1 MDVIIEEQKV
11 AIEAIATLVNV
22 KSVMAELLLKP
33 AGVPLEIYR
42 PLLYKL
48 DEATGRPLSKRQ
60 MAPLILQAVKQQPA
74 CSGVPRKIVEIAAS
88 WSSYHL
94 AKDELVARGTVQMA
108 QKVLGTIEVME
119 IKESQRREQ
128 ERKLVEC
135 RWRKKPADTRQLDGL
150 QGQVDRSGK
159 QTMGLFLS
167 VNGWSDHVPATLK
180 QNSKKSIILM
190 DGYDLRC
197 VLSGHA
203 DLRDLLLS
211 KVATLNFES
220 EPFLSVI
227 QYLKDQKDD

>member
-128 ERKLVEC
+128 ERKEELARME
-135 RWRKKPADTRQLDGL
+135 REKAE
-150 QGQVDRSGK
+150 
-159 QTMGLFLS
+159 LFKRHLS
-167 VNGWSDHVPATLK
+167 
-180 QNSKKSIILM
+180 
-190 DGYDLRC
+190 
-197 VLSGHA
+197 
-203 DLRDLLLS
+203 LLLMM
-211 KVATLNFES
+211 F
-220 EPFLSVI
+220 
-227 QYLKDQKDD
+227 DDMTKEDNAQRRGYN